1 LGLNADHS
9 NICKFDTEVQEDMDV
24 YEVVE
29 DNMRWLYEQ
38 ALSQALREADDMA
51 LQERMD
57 RLTVRGMTDQPS
69 ESLHG

>member
-1 LGLNADHS
+1 
-9 NICKFDTEVQEDMDV
+9 MDV